1 MDKHKLIKKIIEKKI
16 YSRLPLI
23 DVKLAF
29 KKNNNNNYTDEEKVK
44 KTRELLGKI
53 YSAFS
58 GQRLMTRRKL
68 SVEEVLK
75 RHRSTRERLPYY
87 SEIYKRVFNNIHF
100 KSIVDLGAGVN
111 GFTYALMPNGI
122 NYIGVEGVGQFVDLT
137 NDYFKEEKIK
147 GKVHHFSLF
156 ELDRVKRLVKKQPEP
171 RIALLFK
178 VIDGLEIL
186 QRNYSKELI
195 NEIISVVSIN
205 DKIVVSFATKSFEKR
220 RSFHAQRNWLVNF
233 IKERFMIIDDFEL
246 GGERYLVFGKG

>member
-68 SVEEVLK
+68 SVEKVLK

-137 NDYFKEEKIK
+137 NDYFKE
-147 GKVHHFSLF
+147 
-156 ELDRVKRLVKKQPEP
+156 
-171 RIALLFK
+171 
-178 VIDGLEIL
+178 
-186 QRNYSKELI
+186 LI